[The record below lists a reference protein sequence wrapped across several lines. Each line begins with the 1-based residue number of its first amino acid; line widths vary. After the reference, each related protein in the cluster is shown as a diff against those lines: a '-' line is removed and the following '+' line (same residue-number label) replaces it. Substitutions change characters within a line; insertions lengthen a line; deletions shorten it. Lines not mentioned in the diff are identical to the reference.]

1 MNDTIKLARLRFDQG
16 FSCSQA
22 ILAAFAPEIGL
33 DEDIAYKIAAPFG
46 GGISRQGETCG
57 AVTGS
62 LIILGIKYGPL
73 PGENNEKLYEI
84 SQEFLLRFMT
94 MNLSVKCRQLINF
107 DLSWM
112 DELQAAREA
121 NVFKRICPR
130 LVENAAE
137 ILQSMFSSM
146 G

>member
-1 MNDTIKLARLRFDQG
+1 
-16 FSCSQA
+16 
-22 ILAAFAPEIGL
+22 
-33 DEDIAYKIAAPFG
+33 
-46 GGISRQGETCG
+46 
-57 AVTGS
+57 
-62 LIILGIKYGPL
+62 
-73 PGENNEKLYEI
+73 
-84 SQEFLLRFMT
+84 
-94 MNLSVKCRQLINF
+94 
-107 DLSWM
+107 M